1 MGANQPSSARVRRDA
16 SAHAMQGW
24 HSQRMVANGII
35 GDQVLK
41 VKNLPFT
48 GIHCIPFLIHIK
60 MLSFLQDKD
69 LIPLSSRGKNLKGF
83 GMLHNFS
90 PTHAF
95 YAVSHIFLSTCL
107 GVLKRKKA
115 SSPEYTPKLSR
126 GKVNKSQ
133 LRRFG

>member
-41 VKNLPFT
+41 VKNSPFI
-48 GIHCIPFLIHIK
+48 GIHCIPFFIRLK

-83 GMLHNFS
+83 GMLDNFS
-90 PTHAF
+90 PTNAF
-95 YAVSHIFLSTCL
+95 YAVFLIYSYRH
-107 GVLKRKKA
+107 V
-115 SSPEYTPKLSR
+115 
-126 GKVNKSQ
+126 
-133 LRRFG
+133 